1 MTNIKDYMLWLQ
13 QQQTQ
18 KPEWQAAKRWQERNQ
33 TPLNTL
39 KEIEKEKTEEMEETP
54 DPSE

>member
-13 QQQTQ
+13 QQQMQ
-18 KPEWQAAKRWQERNQ
+18 KPEWQAAKRLQERNQ
-33 TPLNTL
+33 TPLNTS

>member
-33 TPLNTL
+33 TPLNTS